1 MRVDV
6 GGVRLFVDV
15 DGAKLVPEGPWMRE
29 RPTVLLVHSG
39 PGFDHQVFK
48 GHLGPRISHVAQVVY
63 VDLRGHGRSDPCP
76 PEECR
81 IDVWAEDLARLCG
94 ALSIEQ
100 PVVLGHGFGGVV
112 ALRLAALHPELPSA
126 LVLSAPYARVVPGR
140 IVEAFDRVGGPEA
153 GEAARCFYADPGH
166 VTLGDYLR
174 RCYPLIV
181 RDPEAAEE
189 LTRSVFA
196 AETFIEWTIAEG
208 NSFDLRED
216 LGRITIPTLV
226 LAGEDDP
233 YTPLASA
240 REVADSLPPE
250 VVRFRSFPNAR
261 HPVFRDSD
269 PEALDEL
276 RAFLESLSPPRPG
289 GSAAAEP
296 A

>member
-1 MRVDV
+1 VRVDV

-15 DGAKLVPEGPWMRE
+15 DGAKLVPDGPWMRE
-29 RPTVLLVHSG
+29 RPTIVLVHSG

-48 GHLGPRISHVAQVVY
+48 AQLGPQLSHLAQVVY
-63 VDLRGHGRSDPCP
+63 FDLRGHGRSDPCP

-81 IDVWAEDLARLCG
+81 LDVWADDLAGLCA
-94 ALSIEQ
+94 ALSIER
-100 PVVLGHGFGGVV
+100 PVVLGHGFGGLVT
-112 ALRLAALHPELPSA
+112 LRFAARHPDRASA
-126 LVLSAPYARVVPGR
+126 LVLSAPYARLVPGR

-153 GEAARCFYADPGH
+153 GEAARRFYAEPSH
-166 VTLGDYLR
+166 ARLGDYLR
-174 RCYPLIV
+174 LCWPLLV
-181 RDPEAAEE
+181 RTPEAAEE

-208 NSFDLRED
+208 ASFDLREEIAA
-216 LGRITIPTLV
+216 LTVPTLV
-226 LAGEDDP
+226 VAGEDDP

-240 REVADSLPPE
+240 REVADSLPPGL
-250 VVRFRSFPNAR
+250 VRFRSFPNAR

-276 RAFLESLSPPRPG
+276 RAFLEDLAPDG
-289 GSAAAEP
+289 GSGAAEP

>member
-15 DGAKLVPEGPWMRE
+15 DGPKLVPEGPWMRE
-29 RPTVLLVHSG
+29 RPTLLLVHSG

-48 GHLGPRISHVAQVVY
+48 AQLGPQLTHLGQVVY
-63 VDLRGHGRSDPCP
+63 VDLRGHGRSDHCP

-81 IDVWAEDLARLCG
+81 IDVWAEDVEALCE
-94 ALSIEQ
+94 ALSIER

-112 ALRLAALHPELPSA
+112 ALRFAALHPERPSA

-153 GEAARCFYADPGH
+153 GEAARRYYADPSH
-166 VTLGDYLR
+166 VTLGEYLR
-174 RCYPLIV
+174 LCYPLIV
-181 RDPEAAEE
+181 RNPDAAEE
-189 LTRSVFA
+189 LGRSVFS

-216 LGRITIPTLV
+216 VGRITVPTLV

-233 YTPLASA
+233 YTPLSA
-240 REVADSLPPE
+240 AKEVADTLPPE
-250 VVRFRSFPNAR
+250 LVRFRVFPDAR

-269 PEALDEL
+269 PDALEEL
-276 RAFLESLSPPRPG
+276 RTFLQTLPE
-289 GSAAAEP
+289 AAASDAAQP
-296 A
+296 LQ

>member
-29 RPTVLLVHSG
+29 RPTVVLVHSG

-48 GHLGPRISHVAQVVY
+48 GQLGPRISDFAQVVY

-81 IDVWAEDLARLCG
+81 IDVWAEDLAGLCE
-94 ALSIEQ
+94 ALSIER
-100 PVVLGHGFGGVV
+100 PVLLGHGFGGVV

-126 LVLSAPYARVVPGR
+126 LVLSAPYARVVAGR
-140 IVEAFDRVGGPEA
+140 IVEAFDRLGGPEA
-153 GEAARCFYADPGH
+153 GEAARRFYAEPGH
-166 VTLGDYLR
+166 ATLGDYLR
-174 RCYPLIV
+174 VCYPLIV
-181 RDPEAAEE
+181 RDPDASEA
-189 LTRSVFA
+189 LTRSVFSA
-196 AETFIEWTIAEG
+196 DKFIEWTIAEG
-208 NSFDLRED
+208 NSFDLRD
-216 LGRITIPTLV
+216 DIGRITVPTLV

-240 REVADSLPPE
+240 QEVADSLPPD

-269 PEALDEL
+269 PDALDEL
-276 RAFLESLSPPRPG
+276 RAFLEALSEPAA
-289 GSAAAEP
+289 SAAAEP